1 MSGLTRYSTIDS
13 GFRREFLL
21 LQGTGC
27 RWRRCSFCDYFLDT
41 SLDPYS
47 VNRPVLER
55 VTGRYGVLDIID
67 SGSAMELDDR
77 TVYAI
82 ARLVDEKGI
91 DDLWF
96 EAHWM
101 YRNRLEDF
109 SRNFNCRVHYRTGV
123 ESFNPDLRSA
133 WNKGIPRDVTPEMIA
148 EHFDGVCLL
157 AGVEGQS
164 EDDIMQSVEIA
175 DSLFSYYSVNLFCP
189 NSTAVRRD
197 DELARVFV
205 DRLAPIIRR
214 SPKAEVLIE
223 NTDLGV
229 G

>member
-133 WNKGIPRDVTPEMIA
+133 WNKGIPCDVTPEMIA

-197 DELARVFV
+197 DALARVFV